1 VSRLKSCR
9 TLADTFH
16 MPIYVAMAYPREPE
30 PPAPADETERE
41 RRVAA
46 SLMKQLHDAGMF
58 RLLLPRSLDGAE
70 IDPITYV
77 RVIEEVAKADA
88 STAWCLNQNNVCSV
102 IAGYLE
108 PAAAR
113 EIFGPADAV
122 LAWGSQGGDGYA
134 QAADQGFR
142 VTGTW
147 AFASGGR
154 RATWLG
160 AHCPIVELDG
170 TRRMT
175 GGAPEIRTM
184 MFPIEQAVMTDIW
197 HVMGLR
203 GTGSDAYTVKELFVP
218 EAHAAKRDVPAERR
232 HPSLLYCVPTGSFY
246 ASGFAGLALGIAR
259 TSLDELT
266 RLAMDKTPRGQKNT
280 MRENQVIQSQ
290 VGQAEARLRSARAFL
305 FGSLTEIWKA
315 VVAGREMTFD
325 QRMQIRLASTWTI
338 NESEKVVSAAYSAA
352 GSTAIFQNQAFERRF
367 RDIHAVTQQVQGR
380 PVHFE
385 TVGAH
390 LMGLETDSPF
400 V

>member
-1 VSRLKSCR
+1 VEWTSAEPALAPEYVER
-9 TLADTFH
+9 TRALA
-16 MPIYVAMAYPREPE
+16 
-30 PPAPADETERE
+30 PAIAAAADETERE

-46 SLMKQLHDAGMF
+46 SLMERMHDAKMF

-70 IDPITYV
+70 LDPVTYV

-88 STAWCLNQNNVCSV
+88 STAWCLNQNCVCSMM
-102 IAGYLE
+102 AAYLE

-113 EIFGPADAV
+113 EVFGPRDAV

-134 QAADQGFR
+134 QVVDGGYR

-147 AFASGGR
+147 GFASGGR

-160 AHCPIVELDG
+160 AHCPIVERDG
-170 TRRMT
+170 ARRTRGT
-175 GGAPEIRTM
+175 APEIRTM
-184 MFPIEQAVMTDIW
+184 LFPIEQAVMTDIW

-203 GTGSDAYTVKELFVP
+203 GTGSDAYTVTDLFVP
-218 EAHAAKRDVPAERR
+218 EAHAAKRDEPSERK
-232 HPSLLYCVPTGSFY
+232 HPSPLYCMPTGTFY

-259 TSLDELT
+259 RTLDELLS
-266 RLAMDKTPRGQKNT
+266 LAAVKTPRGQKNT
-280 MRENQVIQSQ
+280 LRESAVIQSQ
-290 VGQAEARLRSARAFL
+290 VGQAEARLRSARALL
-305 FGSLTEIWKA
+305 FDSLGEVWRG
-315 VVAGREMTFD
+315 VGAGREIPLD
-325 QRMQIRLASTWTI
+325 QRMQIRLASTWAI
-338 NESEKVVSAAYSAA
+338 NEAEHVVSAAYRAA

-390 LMGLETDSPF
+390 MLGLPTDSPF

>member
-1 VSRLKSCR
+1 MQWTATEPALDPTYVDRAR
-9 TLADTFH
+9 ALA
-16 MPIYVAMAYPREPE
+16 
-30 PPAPADETERE
+30 PAIAAAADETERE

-46 SLMKQLHDAGMF
+46 SLMETFHDAGMF

-70 IDPITYV
+70 LDPITYV

-88 STAWCLNQNNVCSV
+88 STAWCLNQNCVCSV
-102 IAGYLE
+102 IAGYLD

-113 EIFGPADAV
+113 EIFGPREAV
-122 LAWGSQGGDGYA
+122 LAWGSQGGDGFA
-134 QAADQGFR
+134 QVTDGGYR

-147 AFASGGR
+147 SFASGGR

-160 AHCPIVELDG
+160 AHCPIVERDG

-175 GGAPEIRTM
+175 GGVPDVRTM
-184 MFPIEQAVMTDIW
+184 MFPIEQSVMTDIW

-203 GTGSDAYTVKELFVP
+203 GTGSDAYTVTDLFVP
-218 EAHAAKRDVPAERR
+218 DAHAAKRDVPTERR
-232 HPSLLYCVPTGSFY
+232 HPGLLYCVPTGSLY
-246 ASGFAGLALGIAR
+246 ASGFACLAMGIAR
-259 TSLDELT
+259 TTLDEFVK
-266 RLAMDKTPRGQKNT
+266 LAMTKTARGRKNVLA
-280 MRENQVIQSQ
+280 ENAVIQSEVAQ
-290 VGQAEARLRSARAFL
+290 GEARLRSARAFL
-305 FGSLTEIWKA
+305 FSSLTDIWRA
-315 VVAGREMTFD
+315 IVAGGEMTFD
-325 QRMQIRLASTWTI
+325 QRMQLRVASTWAI
-338 NESEKVVSAAYSAA
+338 NEAEHVVRSAYGAA

-390 LMGLETDSPF
+390 LLGLETDSPF

>member
-1 VSRLKSCR
+1 MHWTSSEHA
-9 TLADTFH
+9 LAVE
-16 MPIYVAMAYPREPE
+16 YVERARSLA
-30 PPAPADETERE
+30 PAIAAAADETERE

-46 SLMKQLHDAGMF
+46 SLMKTLHDARLF

-70 IDPITYV
+70 LDPITYV

-88 STAWCLNQNNVCSV
+88 STAWCLNQNCVCSM

-108 PAAAR
+108 PTAAR
-113 EIFGPADAV
+113 EIFGPPDAV

-134 QAADQGFR
+134 QVTDGGYR

-147 AFASGGR
+147 SFASGGR

-160 AHCPIVELDG
+160 AHCPIVERDG
-170 TRRMT
+170 SRRLQPD
-175 GGAPEIRTM
+175 GAPDVRTM
-184 MFPIEQAVMTDIW
+184 MFPIEQAAMLDIW

-203 GTGSDAYTVKELFVP
+203 GTGSDAYTVTNLFVP
-218 EAHAAKRDVPAERR
+218 AAYVAKRDVPAERR
-232 HPSLLYCVPTGSFY
+232 HPSPLYCVPTGSLY

-259 TSLDELT
+259 TMLDAFVQ
-266 RLAMDKTPRGQKNT
+266 LAVAKTPRGAKST
-280 MRENQVIQSQ
+280 LRESAVIQSE
-290 VGQAEARLRSARAFL
+290 VAQAEARLRSARGFL
-305 FGSLTEIWKA
+305 FSSLTEIWRGI
-315 VVAGREMTFD
+315 VAGSEIAFD
-325 QRMQIRLASTWTI
+325 QRMQIRVASTWAI
-338 NESEKVVSAAYSAA
+338 NEAEKVARTAYGAA
-352 GSTAIFQNQAFERRF
+352 GSTAIFESQAFERRF

-390 LMGLETDSPF
+390 LLGLDTDSPF

>member
-1 VSRLKSCR
+1 MEW
-9 TLADTFH
+9 TATDPALA
-16 MPIYVAMAYPREPE
+16 PEYVERARALA
-30 PPAPADETERE
+30 PAIAAAADETERE

-46 SLMKQLHDAGMF
+46 SLMKTMHEQRMF
-58 RLLLPRSLDGAE
+58 RLLLPRSLGGAE
-70 IDPITYV
+70 LDPVTYV

-88 STAWCLNQNNVCSV
+88 STAWCLNQNCVCSM

-108 PAAAR
+108 PPAAR

-134 QAADQGFR
+134 QVTDGGYR

-147 AFASGGR
+147 SFASGGR

-160 AHCPIVELDG
+160 AHCPIVERDG
-170 TRRMT
+170 SKRMR
-175 GGAPEIRTM
+175 GGVAEVRTM
-184 MFPIEQAVMTDIW
+184 MFPIEQCVMTDIW

-203 GTGSDAYTVKELFVP
+203 GTGSDAYTVTDLFVP
-218 EAHAAKRDVPAERR
+218 EAHAAKRDDPSERR
-232 HPSLLYCVPTGSFY
+232 HPAMHYCLPTGSFY

-259 TSLDELT
+259 TTLDDFE
-266 RLAMDKTPRGQKNT
+266 RLATQKTPRGVKNT
-280 MRENQVIQSQ
+280 LRENAVIQSQ

-305 FGSLTEIWKA
+305 FGSLSEIWRA
-315 VVAGREMTFD
+315 VVAGGDISFD
-325 QRMQIRLASTWTI
+325 QRMQIRLASTWAI
-338 NESEKVVSAAYSAA
+338 NEAEKVVSAAYNAA
-352 GSTAIFQNQAFERRF
+352 GSTAIFQSQAFERRF

-390 LMGLETDSPF
+390 VMGLETDSPF

>member
-1 VSRLKSCR
+1 MRWTATEPALDPTYVERAR
-9 TLADTFH
+9 ALA
-16 MPIYVAMAYPREPE
+16 
-30 PPAPADETERE
+30 PAIAAAADETERE

-46 SLMKQLHDAGMF
+46 SLMETFHDAGMF

-70 IDPITYV
+70 LDPITYV

-88 STAWCLNQNNVCSV
+88 STAWCLNQNCVCSV

-113 EIFGPADAV
+113 EIFGPREAV

-134 QAADQGFR
+134 QVTDGGYR

-147 AFASGGR
+147 SFASGGR

-160 AHCPIVELDG
+160 AHCPIVERDG

-175 GGAPEIRTM
+175 GGAPEVRTM
-184 MFPIEQAVMTDIW
+184 MFPIEQSVMTDIW
-197 HVMGLR
+197 NVMGLR
-203 GTGSDAYTVKELFVP
+203 GTGSDAYTVKDLLVP
-218 EAHAAKRDVPAERR
+218 EAHAAKRDVPTERR
-232 HPSLLYCVPTGSFY
+232 HPGLLYCVPTGSLY
-246 ASGFAGLALGIAR
+246 ASGFACLALGVAR
-259 TSLDELT
+259 TMLDEFV
-266 RLAMDKTPRGQKNT
+266 RLAVGKTPRGRKNVLA
-280 MRENQVIQSQ
+280 ENAVIQSQ
-290 VGQAEARLRSARAFL
+290 VAQAEARLRSARAFL
-305 FGSLTEIWKA
+305 FSSLGEIWRA
-315 VVAGREMTFD
+315 IVAGGEMTFD
-325 QRMQIRLASTWTI
+325 QRIEIRLASTWAI
-338 NESEKVVSAAYSAA
+338 NEAEKVASTAYGAA

-390 LMGLETDSPF
+390 VLGLEADSPF

>member
-1 VSRLKSCR
+1 
-9 TLADTFH
+9 
-16 MPIYVAMAYPREPE
+16 
-30 PPAPADETERE
+30 
-41 RRVAA
+41 
-46 SLMKQLHDAGMF
+46 MF

-70 IDPITYV
+70 LDPVTYV
-77 RVIEEVAKADA
+77 RVIEEVSKADA
-88 STAWCLNQNNVCSV
+88 STAWCLNQNCVCSMM
-102 IAGYLE
+102 AGYLD

-113 EIFGPADAV
+113 EIFGPPDAV
-122 LAWGSQGGDGYA
+122 LAWGSQGGDGFA
-134 QAADQGFR
+134 QVVDGGYR

-160 AHCPIVELDG
+160 AHCPIVERDG
-170 TRRMT
+170 TRRLRK
-175 GGAPEIRTM
+175 GGMAEIRTM
-184 MFPIEQAVMTDIW
+184 MFPIEQAEMKDIW

-203 GTGSDAYTVKELFVP
+203 GTGSDAYTVTELFVP
-218 EAHAAKRDVPAERR
+218 EPHAAKRDDPAERR
-232 HPSLLYCVPTGSFY
+232 HPGLLYCVPTGSFY

-266 RLAMDKTPRGQKNT
+266 KLAIDKTPRGQKST

-290 VGQAEARLRSARAFL
+290 VGRAEARLRSARAFL
-305 FGSLTEIWKA
+305 FGSLAEIWKG
-315 VVAGREMTFD
+315 VVDGGQMSFD

-338 NESEKVVSAAYSAA
+338 NESEKVVSAAYGAA

-390 LMGLETDSPF
+390 LMGLDTDSPF

>member
-1 VSRLKSCR
+1 MDWTS
-9 TLADTFH
+9 TEPALA
-16 MPIYVAMAYPREPE
+16 PEYVDRARSLA
-30 PPAPADETERE
+30 PAIAAAADETERE

-46 SLMKQLHDAGMF
+46 SVMTALHGARMF
-58 RLLLPRSLDGAE
+58 RLLLPRSLEGAE

-108 PAAAR
+108 PPAAR
-113 EIFGPADAV
+113 EIFGPDDAV
-122 LAWGSQGGDGYA
+122 LAWGSQGGDGFA
-134 QAADQGFR
+134 QVTDGGFR

-147 AFASGGR
+147 SFASGSR

-160 AHCPIVELDG
+160 AHCPIVERDG
-170 TRRMT
+170 TRRMA
-175 GGAPEIRTM
+175 GKAPEIRTM

-197 HVMGLR
+197 SVMGLR

-218 EAHAAKRDVPAERR
+218 DAHAAKRDVPTERR
-232 HPSLLYCVPTGSFY
+232 HPSLLYCVPTGSLY
-246 ASGFAGLALGIAR
+246 ASGFAGLALGLAR
-259 TSLDELT
+259 TMLDEFV
-266 RLAMDKTPRGQKNT
+266 RLAMGKTARGAKNQV
-280 MRENQVIQSQ
+280 RDNAVIQSE
-290 VGQAEARLRSARAFL
+290 VGQAEARLRSARGFL
-305 FGSLTEIWKA
+305 FNSLTDIWR
-315 VVAGREMTFD
+315 GITTGGEMTFD
-325 QRMQIRLASTWTI
+325 QRMQIRLASTWAI
-338 NESEKVVSAAYSAA
+338 NEAEKIVSTAYGAA
-352 GSTAIFQNQAFERRF
+352 GSTAIFNNQAFERRF

-390 LMGLETDSPF
+390 ILGLETDSPF

>member
-1 VSRLKSCR
+1 MNWTSSEPA
-9 TLADTFH
+9 LAVE
-16 MPIYVAMAYPREPE
+16 YVERARSLA
-30 PPAPADETERE
+30 PAIAAAADETERE

-46 SLMKQLHDAGMF
+46 SLMKTFHEAGMF

-70 IDPITYV
+70 LDPITYV

-88 STAWCLNQNNVCSV
+88 STAWCLNQNCVCS
-102 IAGYLE
+102 IMAGYLE
-108 PAAAR
+108 PTAAR
-113 EIFGPADAV
+113 EIFGPRDAV
-122 LAWGSQGGDGYA
+122 LAWGSQGGDGHA
-134 QAADQGFR
+134 QVTDGGYR

-160 AHCPIVELDG
+160 AHCPIVERDG
-170 TRRMT
+170 SRRLLS
-175 GGAPEIRTM
+175 GGAPDVRTM

-203 GTGSDAYTVKELFVP
+203 GTGSDAYTVTDLFVP
-218 EAHAAKRDVPAERR
+218 AAHCAKRDVPTERR
-232 HPSLLYCVPTGSFY
+232 HPSPLYCVPTGSLY

-259 TSLDELT
+259 TMLDELV
-266 RLAMDKTPRGQKNT
+266 RLAVDKTPRGAKST
-280 MRENQVIQSQ
+280 LRENAVIQSQ
-290 VGQAEARLRSARAFL
+290 VAQAEARLRSARGFL
-305 FGSLTEIWKA
+305 FSSITEIWRA
-315 VVAGREMTFD
+315 VVAGSEMTFD
-325 QRMQIRLASTWTI
+325 QRMQIRLASTWAI
-338 NESEKVVSAAYSAA
+338 NESEHVARTAYGAA

-390 LMGLETDSPF
+390 ILGLDTDSPF